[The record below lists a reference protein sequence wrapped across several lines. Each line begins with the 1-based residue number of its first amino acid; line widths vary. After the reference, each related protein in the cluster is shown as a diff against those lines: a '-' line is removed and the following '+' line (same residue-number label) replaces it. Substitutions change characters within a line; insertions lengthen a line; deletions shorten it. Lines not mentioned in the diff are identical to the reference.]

1 MPRSRP
7 RPPAGHTAAR
17 RTLAVLG
24 VLLLLTLFVGAWVGL
39 DLFSVRDSL
48 TEARAALVDVRSSLG
63 EVEVEAAEEALT
75 TAEAELDDA
84 RGRTRRLPWTV
95 AARFP
100 VVGDTVD
107 VTRDIV
113 EVASAA
119 VDLGGI
125 VLADARELFADG
137 LQVEIED
144 GQVDLA
150 PLLAT
155 RDVLARV
162 PVERL
167 RVTRDELARPRREW
181 LPDEIV
187 AARAEILGLANETL
201 RTVEAGRALTQALP
215 VFLGADGP
223 RRYFVGFQTSA
234 ELRGTGGL
242 ISFWGVLGVEDG
254 QVTFGQ
260 SEVYDPIEGVGGPDG
275 EEPRVGAINTIGLS
289 LDNPAGADPEYLRRY
304 DRSAGAR
311 SFPNINLDPDLPTT
325 AKAVLDLFE
334 LQTGTRL
341 DGVVMLDPPGL
352 QSMLQATGDT
362 LELGGGL
369 AGDLGLEA
377 GLPTDAFADY
387 ITADIYDTLGADR
400 NEERDAAF
408 QEIGDRAFEQLL
420 RGGWDA
426 PAMLQAIGS
435 AAGQRHLQVFTTD
448 ARTQAAFT
456 EVGAT
461 GRLDLPAGADRFA
474 VTANNVVGGKQDVH
488 LGHEFRF
495 DVALD
500 AVVRTPQGGLAAVRT
515 ADVEVTVDN
524 PLPSAGRDDYVIG
537 NCFLPGEANR
547 CFEGPPGWNRT
558 LFSVWSSPDTVIAG
572 FATDDGGDTEPTTLE
587 ATFRGLRVV
596 DHFVY
601 TPPEDRG
608 SFSFRASGDA
618 PLRNEA
624 DSVVYELSWWRQAKA
639 IPDLLEVTVSP
650 PEGWA
655 IGWVEV
661 LGGGEGTGAGVH
673 GAGVELTAEVEG
685 GRAILRGT
693 VTADTRLLVHLV
705 APDEADG

>member
-1 MPRSRP
+1 MTQTRTRAPRGR
-7 RPPAGHTAAR
+7 TVAR

-24 VLLLLTLFVGAWVGL
+24 FLVLLTFVCAVWVGL
-39 DLFSVRDSL
+39 DLFTVRSSL
-48 TEARAALVDVRSSLG
+48 NEARAALVDVRGSLG
-63 EVEVEAAEEALT
+63 DIDVDAAQEALT
-75 TAEAELDDA
+75 TADQELSDA
-84 RGRTRRLPWTV
+84 RTRTRRLPWTV

-100 VVGDTVD
+100 VVGETVD

-125 VLADARELFADG
+125 AVEDGRDLFADG

-144 GQVDLA
+144 GGVDLG
-150 PLLAT
+150 PLFAT
-155 RDVLARV
+155 RDVLARL
-162 PVERL
+162 PLERL
-167 RVTRDELARPRREW
+167 RVTRDELARPRRAW
-181 LPDEIV
+181 LPDQIV
-187 AARAEILGLANETL
+187 DARSEILSFADETL
-201 RTVEAGRALTQALP
+201 RTVGAGRALTQALP
-215 VFLGADGP
+215 GFLGAEGP

-242 ISFWGVLGVEDG
+242 ISFWGVLGVDDG

-260 SEVYDPIEGVGGPDG
+260 SEVYDPTEGVGGPDG
-275 EEPRVGAINTIGLS
+275 EEPRVGTINTIGLS
-289 LDNPAGADPEYLRRY
+289 LENPADADPEYLRRY

-352 QSMLQATGDT
+352 QSMLEATGDT
-362 LELGGGL
+362 LQLSDSL
-369 AGDLGLEA
+369 AGTLGLPE
-377 GLPTDAFADY
+377 GLPTGAFSAY
-387 ITADIYDTLGADR
+387 ITADIYETLGSDR
-400 NEERDAAF
+400 GAERDAAF
-408 QEIGDRAFEQLL
+408 QEIGDQAFEQLL
-420 RGGWDA
+420 RGGWEA

-448 ARTQAAFT
+448 ARTQAAFS

-461 GRLDLPAGADRFA
+461 GRLDLPAGVDRFA

-500 AVVRTPQGGLAAVRT
+500 QVVRTPQGGLAVTRS
-515 ADVEVTVDN
+515 ADVEITVDN
-524 PLPSAGRDDYVIG
+524 PLPSSGRDEYVIG

-547 CFEGPPGWNRT
+547 CFEGPPGFNRT
-558 LFSVWSSPDTVIAG
+558 LFSVWSSPDTAITD
-572 FATDDGGDTEPTTLE
+572 FASDDGGDTAPATLE
-587 ATFRGLRVV
+587 ATFRNLRVV

-608 SFSFRASGDA
+608 AFSFQADGQV
-618 PLRNEA
+618 PLRLGT

-661 LGGGEGTGAGVH
+661 LGGGEGRGSGVH
-673 GAGVELTAEVEG
+673 GEGVPLEADVDG
-685 GRAILRGT
+685 DRAVLRGT

-705 APDEADG
+705 DPADADG